1 MSLHKLVRTANIM
14 RGSALFVRTAYFGGL
29 MIIKDSKEFGA
40 AIRKRRKELE
50 YTQAYIAEFS
60 GLSVSFISDL
70 ERGKET
76 AELGKVILL
85 SNLLGMDIGLIN
97 RE

>member
-1 MSLHKLVRTANIM
+1 MKIIDIQTLGKEIRRRRRSLQ
-14 RGSALFVRTAYFGGL
+14 
-29 MIIKDSKEFGA
+29 
-40 AIRKRRKELE
+40 
-50 YTQAYIAEFS
+50 YTQSFLAEFS

-76 AELGKVILL
+76 AEIGKVLYL
-85 SNLLGMDIGLIN
+85 VQLLGMDLELEI

>member
-1 MSLHKLVRTANIM
+1 MKIIDIQTLGKEILRRRRSLQ
-14 RGSALFVRTAYFGGL
+14 
-29 MIIKDSKEFGA
+29 
-40 AIRKRRKELE
+40 
-50 YTQAYIAEFS
+50 YTQSFLAEFS

-76 AELGKVILL
+76 AEIGKVLYL
-85 SNLLGMDIGLIN
+85 VQLLGMDLELEI

>member
-1 MSLHKLVRTANIM
+1 MKIAKITDAKV
-14 RGSALFVRTAYFGGL
+14 FG
-29 MIIKDSKEFGA
+29 ET
-40 AIRKRRKELE
+40 IRNRRKELR
-50 YTQAYIAEFS
+50 YTQADLAEFS

-76 AELGKVILL
+76 AEIGKALYIA
-85 SNLLGMDIGLIN
+85 NLLGMDVGLTK